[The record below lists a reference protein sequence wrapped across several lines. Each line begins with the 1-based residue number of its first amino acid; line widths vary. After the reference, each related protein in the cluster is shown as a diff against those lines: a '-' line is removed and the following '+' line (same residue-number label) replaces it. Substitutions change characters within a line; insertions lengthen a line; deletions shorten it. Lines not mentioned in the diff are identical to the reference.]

1 MLAVGVWAAPS
12 VLRLDRVAAAVPSR
26 PYVPFY
32 EENFQGALGGP
43 NVSWSTVQ
51 TDVAPADPNRRFL
64 GQFNNDT
71 VTLRLQGLPPHVCL
85 CVEFDFYAI
94 QSWDGE
100 HPSNGRD
107 ALNVSVDGALL
118 FDETSLTRARRL
130 VKPLVRRSTTRP
142 KPMRSRQ
149 ERSVKRSSATA
160 SIGYGSVTLST
171 THQPQQSCSPLW
183 VCRESP
189 MNRGGS
195 TTLSSAPSDLR
206 SVGDV
211 AA

>member
-64 GQFNNDT
+64 GQFNNDA

-118 FDETSLTRARRL
+118 FDESFAHPGQAFGQTFGPAVNNPPQTDAIETGTLGYTFFSDSVYRIRICDIVHDA
-130 VKPLVRRSTTRP
+130 STATI
-142 KPMRSRQ
+142 
-149 ERSVKRSSATA
+149 VFSAMGLQGITDE
-160 SIGYGSVTLST
+160 SWGLDNVVIST
-171 THQPQQSCSPLW
+171 
-183 VCRESP
+183 V
-189 MNRGGS
+189 
-195 TTLSSAPSDLR
+195 
-206 SVGDV
+206 
-211 AA
+211 

>member
-118 FDETSLTRARRL
+118 FDESFAHPGQAFGQTFGPAVNNPPQTDAIETGTLGYTFFSDSVYRIRICDIVHDA
-130 VKPLVRRSTTRP
+130 STATI
-142 KPMRSRQ
+142 
-149 ERSVKRSSATA
+149 VFSAMGLQGITDE
-160 SIGYGSVTLST
+160 SWGLDNVVIST
-171 THQPQQSCSPLW
+171 
-183 VCRESP
+183 V
-189 MNRGGS
+189 
-195 TTLSSAPSDLR
+195 
-206 SVGDV
+206 
-211 AA
+211 